1 MNTLFFL
8 LFFCVSFRRQVPVF
22 KSTLQACNY
31 AIQVYQRMTFA
42 AAKENEEQHDD
53 LMAVDD
59 DAE

>member
-1 MNTLFFL
+1 M
-8 LFFCVSFRRQVPVF
+8 F